1 MTAIEACIDVWSST
15 SVIVVVVVVV
25 VVVDMHMYTHRCGLG
40 GVCGTLGFSDW

>member
-15 SVIVVVVVVV
+15 SVVVV